1 MAENNNILRLTGVVK
16 EVNLAYTD
24 EERDE
29 KFYYV
34 IVEVNRLSDNVDT
47 LPVICSEKLLYDV
60 TCEPGS
66 LVTISGYVRTRN
78 FLDAEGHSHLEVFG
92 YAYRIE
98 NVNSYD
104 EIDAK
109 TNNVVKISGFICRP
123 VRQRKTF
130 RTKRDVT
137 DIVVAVNR
145 PYARRDYVPCIAWSR
160 NAVLAGNR
168 SMGDKIQVT
177 GRFQSRQ
184 YRRKDS
190 EELMTAYEVS
200 VLDLK
205 VLESVTQEKL
215 EEPEE
220 PEVQTQEEVTVEA
233 TETEEICKESE

>member
-1 MAENNNILRLTGVVK
+1 M
-16 EVNLAYTD
+16 
-24 EERDE
+24 
-29 KFYYV
+29 
-34 IVEVNRLSDNVDT
+34 
-47 LPVICSEKLLYDV
+47 
-60 TCEPGS
+60 
-66 LVTISGYVRTRN
+66 
-78 FLDAEGHSHLEVFG
+78 EVFG

-109 TNNVVKISGFICRP
+109 TNNVIKISGFICRP

-184 YRRKDS
+184 YRKKDS

-205 VLESVTQEKL
+205 VLEPVTQEKL